1 MKKGKKLEDGTV
13 VLRKVKK
20 RLPVKL
26 DDHAVAMAG
35 VRLAHL
41 IQKEGEQIT
50 LVKAEKKRLDE
61 TVNDITAEIAKEA
74 DSIRTGT
81 VEGDVEVEVRADF
94 ARSFAEYVR
103 LDTGETIEKR
113 TLTDDERQQKMVFD
127 DEAADDAI
135 EKGDVPAIDV
145 KKIAEGGDEPPDA
158 A

>member
-1 MKKGKKLEDGTV
+1 MKGKKLEDGTV

-35 VRLAHL
+35 VRLAQL
-41 IQKEGEQIT
+41 LQKHGEQEA
-50 LVKAEKKRLDE
+50 LVKAEKKRLDA
-61 TVNDITAEIAKEA
+61 TVEEIQIDIDAQANN
-74 DSIRTGT
+74 IRTGT
-81 VEGDVEVEVRADF
+81 VESDVEVEVRADF

>member
-1 MKKGKKLEDGTV
+1 MKKGMKLEDGTV

-26 DDHAVAMAG
+26 EDHAVAMAG
-35 VRLAHL
+35 VRLASL
-41 IQKEGEQIT
+41 LQKHAEQE
-50 LVKAEKKRLDE
+50 VVNKAEKKRLDLMADE
-61 TVNDITAEIAKEA
+61 IQQAIDAEAN
-74 DSIRTGT
+74 SIRSGT
-81 VEGDVEVEVRADF
+81 IEGDVEVEVRADF

-113 TLTDDERQQKMVFD
+113 TLTDDERQQQMVFD

-145 KKIAEGGDEPPDA
+145 NKIAEGGDEPPA
-158 A
+158 AA